1 MVAISILLPFWPDC
15 SLVDPSVPD
24 PTLLLEH
31 PDNTTI
37 IANKDKT
44 HLLFKFIHSL
54 QYTRIRLPS

>member
-1 MVAISILLPFWPDC
+1 MVAISIVLPSD
-15 SLVDPSVPD
+15 DPPSPD